1 MDNEYIKQLEE
12 ANQKL
17 QDRVEE
23 LETKLDWREETKD
36 WRAIAETLHTDG
48 WRMGAWNR
56 YGELVTNDKACKMI
70 DGVLS
75 LSGDTI
81 NDMWVAGYRI
91 NTFSEQVDDGHLF
104 SRRKNGFSIVNKES
118 SKYPPFAMSIYVSK
132 SFFPWISNKC
142 YILMAHNEICEFTG
156 SMSQSF
162 NRIDSCLDKRIMNM
176 VKLIETCKVS
186 MNGRLLK
193 MAADKWY
200 PSDKFLSPWA
210 DVPEN
215 KY

>member
-36 WRAIAETLHTDG
+36 WRAIAETLHTEKSWD
-48 WRMGAWNR
+48 N
-56 YGELVTNDKACKMI
+56 YGNLVTNDKTCKMI
-70 DGVLS
+70 DGILS
-75 LSGDTI
+75 LPGETI
-81 NDMWVAGYRI
+81 NNMWMAGYRI
-91 NTFSEQVDDGHLF
+91 NTFSERSGADGYLW
-104 SRRKNGFSIVNKES
+104 SRGKIGFSIVNKES
-118 SKYPPFAMSIYVSK
+118 SKYPPFAVSIYVSK
-132 SFFPWISNKC
+132 SVFPWISNRC
-142 YILMAHNEICEFTG
+142 YILMAHNEICDFSG
-156 SMSQSF
+156 SIAQSF
-162 NRIDSCLDKRIMNM
+162 NKLDSSLDKRIMNM

-193 MAADKWY
+193 MTADRGWHLY
-200 PSDKFLSPWA
+200 DKHFSPWA